1 MCDVLIQIGSRNNG
15 KGRKY
20 SPIKPVYALLTQ
32 TADFLT
38 ARPSLSKVCVIEL
51 YNQDVQFSGTMS
63 QQKITK
69 AKNIFVNLLKKHGDT
84 CAYWKS
90 LNTLTWA
97 PRDPPLRKTKQGKKV
112 KRIQKR
118 SNRKKTIII
127 DADVTPQQPVGRSD
141 DTPQQ
146 PFGRRTVVT
155 PQQPVGRL
163 TVVTPQQPVGRRT
176 VVTTDI
182 NLINM

>member
-1 MCDVLIQIGSRNNG
+1 MSWSDYHVEYIKLRRHRMYLGSYLHNRHRNLLPNPNYHCVGVMCDVLIQIGSRNNG

-97 PRDPPLRKTKQGKKV
+97 PRDPPLHKTK
-112 KRIQKR
+112 
-118 SNRKKTIII
+118 
-127 DADVTPQQPVGRSD
+127 
-141 DTPQQ
+141 
-146 PFGRRTVVT
+146 
-155 PQQPVGRL
+155 
-163 TVVTPQQPVGRRT
+163 
-176 VVTTDI
+176 
-182 NLINM
+182 